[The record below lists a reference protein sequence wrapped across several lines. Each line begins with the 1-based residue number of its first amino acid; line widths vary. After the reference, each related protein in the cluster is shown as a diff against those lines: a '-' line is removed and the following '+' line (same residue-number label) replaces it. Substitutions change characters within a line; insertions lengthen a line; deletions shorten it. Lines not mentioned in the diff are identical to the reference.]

1 MKVLHLVAGNL
12 SGGAARGAYWLHRAQ
27 REIGIESSI
36 LTNSSTTMNDE
47 FVHSIANNP
56 ARRLTSR
63 FFNKL
68 AHAPIHLYPK
78 RKKIIFSTGFQGID
92 ITKSS
97 QYRQSD
103 IIHLHWINGLISI
116 KGIGNIKKP
125 IVWTLRDM
133 WPLTGGCHYAMECE
147 NYTKD
152 CGHCPQLGSES
163 ANDLSRYVMRRKQKY
178 FPANMTLVGIS
189 DWLSSC
195 ARTSSA
201 FSSQRIITI
210 SNNLDIDEFKA
221 KQKAIAKK
229 ELGLDANMR
238 YILLGAQ
245 NIKDFYKGFDL
256 LMACLGR
263 LKKSNYHLLIFGNI
277 DETAISASGLPF
289 TTYGFLHDNKSL
301 STVYSAADV
310 FIAPSRMEAF
320 GKTLVESMACRTPV
334 VCFDAT
340 GPKDIVEHKVNGY
353 KAKPFDTADLAY
365 GVEWILDL
373 NESDYVALCASA
385 EIRAR
390 TLFESK
396 VIAEKYKSLY
406 EEILSG

>member
-1 MKVLHLVAGNL
+1 
-12 SGGAARGAYWLHRAQ
+12 
-27 REIGIESSI
+27 
-36 LTNSSTTMNDE
+36 MNDE

-56 ARRLTSR
+56 ARRFTSR
-63 FFNKL
+63 LFNKL
-68 AHAPIHLYPK
+68 ASIPIHLYPQ
-78 RKKIIFSTGFQGID
+78 RKKIIFSTGLQGVD
-92 ITKSS
+92 VTKFS
-97 QYRQSD
+97 QYKNSD
-103 IIHLHWINGLISI
+103 IIHLHWINGLASI

-147 NYTKD
+147 NYTKS

-163 ANDLSRYVMRRKQKY
+163 ENDLSRYVMRRKQEY

-189 DWLSSC
+189 EWLSDC
-195 ARTSSA
+195 ARASAA
-201 FSSQRIITI
+201 FSSQRITTI

-221 KQKAIAKK
+221 KPKEIARQ
-229 ELGLDANMR
+229 ELGLEVTKR

-245 NIKDFYKGFDL
+245 DIKDFYKGFDL
-256 LMACLGR
+256 LMACLSQLR
-263 LKKSNYHLLIFGNI
+263 RDNYYLLAFGNA
-277 DETAISASGLPF
+277 DETALSATGLPF
-289 TTYGFLHDNKSL
+289 TTYGFLFDNQSL
-301 STVYSAADV
+301 STLYSAADV

-353 KAKPFDTADLAY
+353 KAKPFDPADLAN
-365 GVEWILDL
+365 GVEWIL
-373 NESDYVALCASA
+373 NQNKSDYFTLCTSA

-390 TLFESK
+390 TLFDSK
-396 VIAEKYKSLY
+396 VIAKKYKTLY
-406 EEILSG
+406 EELLNTI